1 MKLDFSVSCWQEPAT
16 VPLPYTDEY
25 IPLPS
30 PQLLN
35 IISNILFL
43 AKPKQVFATFQ
54 NIFT

>member
-1 MKLDFSVSCWQEPAT
+1 VSCWQEPAI
-16 VPLPYTDEY
+16 VPLPCTDEY

-43 AKPKQVFATFQ
+43 TKPKQVFATFK